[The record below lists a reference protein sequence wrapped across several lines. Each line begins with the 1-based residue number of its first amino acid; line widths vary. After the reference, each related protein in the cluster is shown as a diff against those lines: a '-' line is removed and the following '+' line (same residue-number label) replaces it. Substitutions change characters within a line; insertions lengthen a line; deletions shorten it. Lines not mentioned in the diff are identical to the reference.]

1 MACLRRQASQT
12 KKNKQIDGTIFYS
25 LYVLFRVTHAF
36 DNLLHFPMCF
46 SCPEVH
52 VFFAV
57 YSGSEREGIEIIFS
71 YYSAPSDDF
80 LLQSALGFF
89 MLPKQLFKSK
99 YCWSRGLTHP
109 VSQRTHMKGPIESTR
124 NCRLS

>member
-1 MACLRRQASQT
+1 MLKHRIEVDRNLIALCFEIKCQNLFEKLKASQT
-12 KKNKQIDGTIFYS
+12 KKNKQIDGAIFYS

-71 YYSAPSDDF
+71 YYSATSDDF
-80 LLQSALGFF
+80 LLQSVFGFF

-99 YCWSRGLTHP
+99 
-109 VSQRTHMKGPIESTR
+109 
-124 NCRLS
+124 